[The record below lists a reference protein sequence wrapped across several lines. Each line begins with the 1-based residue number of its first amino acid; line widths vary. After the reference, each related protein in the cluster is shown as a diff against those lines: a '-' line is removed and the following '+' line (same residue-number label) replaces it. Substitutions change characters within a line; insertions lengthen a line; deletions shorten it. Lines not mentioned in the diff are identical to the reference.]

1 MWLVTI
7 VGVFVAYAATA
18 ILVAGVVHKLV
29 QYARTPA
36 PLKIPTTPAP
46 ITRTGVAGRL
56 VREVVL
62 FESLFKASKW
72 TWLFGW
78 VFHAALLVV
87 LVGHLRY
94 FTEPVWLPAALVQGN
109 RSVRGACDGGG
120 SRRVVGTPASSSAG
134 CATSPLRRIT

>member
-1 MWLVTI
+1 MPILTTV
-7 VGVFVAYAATA
+7 VALALYAAA
-18 ILVAGVVHKLV
+18 ALLVAGLARKIV

-46 ITRTGVAGRL
+46 VTRTGVAGRL

-94 FTEPVWLPAALVQGN
+94 FTEPVWMAAA
-109 RSVRGACDGGG
+109 SVTPRARRLSTW
-120 SRRVVGTPASSSAG
+120 SRIS
-134 CATSPLRRIT
+134 ATSGEITTVSAPVLS